1 MDKLQ
6 VFENSEFGKVRTYM
20 ESNGEVTFCGADS
33 ARALGYVDTAKAIKQ
48 HCKEDG
54 WAFRPVIDSLGRKQ
68 NVRFISEGNL
78 YRLITHS
85 ELPSAQRFESWIFD
99 EVLPS
104 IRKTGSY
111 AMPNKPDPKIRQQ
124 EAEARIRNAK
134 SRQANTYLKIA
145 QTAKLAGAPDTY
157 QMILCSHAA
166 ESLAGKMILPLP
178 KSEEETYSATDVGK
192 MAGVTAMRVGI
203 IANQYELK
211 TDAYGQWVWDKS
223 PNSAKQVRSFRYN
236 ADGRD
241 RVIGLVKELG
251 L

>member
-20 ESNGEVTFCGADS
+20 ESNGEITFCGADS
-33 ARALGYVDTAKAIKQ
+33 AKALGYENTRKAIID
-48 HCKEDG
+48 HCKEKG
-54 WAFRPVIDSLGRKQ
+54 VTFHYTLTPGGNQKIK
-68 NVRFISEGNL
+68 FISEGNL
-78 YRLITHS
+78 YRLITGSH
-85 ELPSAQRFESWIFD
+85 LPSAERFESWIFD

-192 MAGVTAMRVGI
+192 MAGVTAMRVGL

-223 PNSAKQVRSFRYN
+223 RNSAKQVRSFRYN

-241 RVIGLVKELG
+241 RVIGLVKELN

>member
-20 ESNGEVTFCGADS
+20 ESNGEITFSGADS
-33 ARALGYVDTAKAIKQ
+33 ARALGYADTAKAVKQ
-48 HCKEDG
+48 HCKEKG
-54 WAFRPVIDSLGRKQ
+54 WAFHPVLTPGGMQKI
-68 NVRFISEGNL
+68 RFISEGNL

-85 ELPSAQRFESWIFD
+85 ELPEAQRFESWIFD

-111 AMPNKPDPKIRQQ
+111 TMPNKPDPKIRQQ

>member
-20 ESNGEVTFCGADS
+20 ESNGEITFCGADS
-33 ARALGYVDTAKAIKQ
+33 ARALGYADTAKAVKQ
-48 HCKEDG
+48 HCKEKG
-54 WAFRPVIDSLGRKQ
+54 WALHPVLTPGGMQKI
-68 NVRFISEGNL
+68 RFISEGNL

-85 ELPSAQRFESWIFD
+85 ELPEAQRFESWIFD

>member
-20 ESNGEVTFCGADS
+20 ESNGEITFCGADS
-33 ARALGYVDTAKAIKQ
+33 ARALGYADTAKAVKQ
-48 HCKEDG
+48 HCKEKG
-54 WAFRPVIDSLGRKQ
+54 WAFHPVLTPGGMQKI
-68 NVRFISEGNL
+68 RFISEGNL

-85 ELPSAQRFESWIFD
+85 ELPEAERFESWIFD

-111 AMPNKPDPKIRQQ
+111 TMPNKPDPKIRQQ

>member
-20 ESNGEVTFCGADS
+20 ESNGEITFCGADS
-33 ARALGYVDTAKAIKQ
+33 ARALGYADTAKAVKQ
-48 HCKEDG
+48 HCKEKG
-54 WAFRPVIDSLGRKQ
+54 WAFHPVLTPGGMQKI
-68 NVRFISEGNL
+68 RFISEGNL

-85 ELPSAQRFESWIFD
+85 ELPEAQRFESWIFD

-111 AMPNKPDPKIRQQ
+111 TMPNKPDPKIRQQ